1 MADRR
6 VVLDCRGKPEA
17 KGCTLTIA
25 GTEQEVLDIAEIHA
39 ASKHGMKK
47 DPALRET
54 LKGFLKEEALAR

>member
-1 MADRR
+1 MDTRR

-17 KGCTLTIA
+17 KGCTLTMA

-47 DPALRET
+47 EGLRET